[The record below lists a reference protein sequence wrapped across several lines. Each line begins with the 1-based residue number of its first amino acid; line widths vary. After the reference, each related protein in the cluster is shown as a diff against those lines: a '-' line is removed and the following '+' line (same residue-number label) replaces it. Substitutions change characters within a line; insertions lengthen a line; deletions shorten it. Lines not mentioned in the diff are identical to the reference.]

1 MKNLQMLFN
10 LYYFSILILKLR
22 IKIWSNFKLTKFD
35 HGGSYSIMQNQS
47 IMNKL
52 FYTLFLMLVMQI
64 SNAQKTKI
72 IAHRGA
78 WKEFSLPENSIAS
91 LEKAIEI
98 KCDGAEFDV
107 RRTLDGVLVV
117 NHDPLYFKDT
127 IQTNTYAFL
136 NRNKLSNGE
145 SLPTLEQYFL
155 RGTQDKHKT
164 LLICEI
170 KAAIKDKEQ
179 DYLATIETLALAKKL
194 KIEKRIVYISFSKD
208 ILTWIKE
215 KQPKAT
221 VLYLESDMAIDA
233 VVQNNFD
240 GINLHYTSFKMNN
253 QLSANGK
260 KAGLKIGSW
269 TVNELSDLAILKE
282 QGVEWITTNQPQQF
296 QNYLRDLK

>member
-1 MKNLQMLFN
+1 
-10 LYYFSILILKLR
+10 
-22 IKIWSNFKLTKFD
+22 
-35 HGGSYSIMQNQS
+35 MQ
-47 IMNKL
+47 
-52 FYTLFLMLVMQI
+52 TL
-64 SNAQKTKI
+64 NAQQTKI

-78 WKEFSLPENSIAS
+78 WKEFNLPENSIAS
-91 LEKAIEI
+91 LEKAIDL

-117 NHDPLYFKDT
+117 NHDPVYFGDT
-127 IQTNTYAFL
+127 IQTNTYAYL

-155 RGTQDKHKT
+155 KGTQNKHNT

-179 DYLATIETLALAKKL
+179 DYLATIETLAFAKKI

-208 ILTWIKE
+208 ILLWIK
-215 KQPKAT
+215 KQRSKAI
-221 VLYLESDMAIDA
+221 VLYLESDLTIDA
-233 VVQNNFD
+233 VVKNKFD
-240 GINLHYTSFKMNN
+240 GINLYYTAFKNN
-253 QLSANGK
+253 SQLSETAK

-269 TVNELSDLAILKE
+269 TVNELSDLAILQQ

-296 QNYLRDLK
+296 QKQLNETKY

>member
-1 MKNLQMLFN
+1 
-10 LYYFSILILKLR
+10 
-22 IKIWSNFKLTKFD
+22 
-35 HGGSYSIMQNQS
+35 MQNRS
-47 IMNKL
+47 FMIKL
-52 FYTLFLMLVMQI
+52 FYTLLLMLVMQT
-64 SNAQKTKI
+64 SYAQETKI

-78 WKEFSLPENSIAS
+78 WKEFNLPENSIAS
-91 LEKAIEI
+91 LEKAIAL

-117 NHDPLYFKDT
+117 NHDPLYFGDT
-127 IQTNTYAFL
+127 IQTNTYAYL

-155 RGTQDKHKT
+155 KGTQDKHKT

-208 ILTWIKE
+208 ILLWIKE

-221 VLYLESDMAIDA
+221 VLYLESDMTIDA
-233 VVQNNFD
+233 VLQNKFD
-240 GINLHYTSFKMNN
+240 GINLHYTAFKMNS
-253 QLSANGK
+253 QLSENAK

-269 TVNELSDLAILKE
+269 TVNELSDLAILQE

-296 QNYLRDLK
+296 QIHLKDLKK